1 MKKGTKKDGVK
12 KASELIDEIFS
23 SLSYGNKKSY
33 VSIFRKWDEIAG
45 HDLAAHARL
54 AEIEDDVLLVET
66 DHPAWSQMISLQK
79 KKIVGRIE
87 KEFPELHI
95 RDIRVMLK

>member
-1 MKKGTKKDGVK
+1 MKKDGVK

-23 SLSYGNKKSY
+23 NLSFGSRKSY

-45 HDLAAHARL
+45 HDLASHARL

-66 DHPAWSQMISLQK
+66 DHPAWSQMISFQK
-79 KKIVGRIE
+79 KKILSRIE
-87 KEFPELHI
+87 KEFPELRI
-95 RDIRVMLK
+95 RDLRVMLK